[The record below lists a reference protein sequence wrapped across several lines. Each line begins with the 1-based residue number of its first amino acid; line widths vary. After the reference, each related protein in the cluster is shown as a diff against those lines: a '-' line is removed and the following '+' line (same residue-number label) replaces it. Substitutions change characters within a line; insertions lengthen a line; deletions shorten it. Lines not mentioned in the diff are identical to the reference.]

1 MRYVTHQFAHVET
14 LARARRWLVL
24 AGIDPGRIEAHTR
37 GIFRLAV
44 GVAAGESA
52 EVQRVID
59 VVESSDPDGHPGFWE
74 MASRQ
79 RHVDPEANAAANT
92 DGTATTSHSFLVGWH
107 PQDADRELV
116 HSDTGVGR
124 LKRYQEERD

>member
-1 MRYVTHQFAHVET
+1 MRYVTHQFAHIET

-59 VVESSDPDGHPGFWE
+59 VVESSDPNGHPGFWE
-74 MASRQ
+74 TASRR
-79 RHVDPEANAAANT
+79 RHVDQQASTAAST
-92 DGTATTSHSFLVGWH
+92 DGTAMHSHSFVVGWH
-107 PQDADRELV
+107 PQDADRELA
-116 HSDTGVGR
+116 HSDTGVGL

>member
-1 MRYVTHQFAHVET
+1 MRYVTHQFAHIET

-74 MASRQ
+74 MAR
-79 RHVDPEANAAANT
+79 RGHHVDQQASTAASA
-92 DGTATTSHSFLVGWH
+92 GGSATHSHSFVFGWH
-107 PQDADRELV
+107 PQDANREWAQ
-116 HSDTGVGR
+116 SDSGVEL
-124 LKRYQEERD
+124 LKRHQEERD

>member
-24 AGIDPGRIEAHTR
+24 AGIDPTRIEAHTY
-37 GIFRLAV
+37 GILRLAV
-44 GVAAGESA
+44 AVKHGESA

-74 MASRQ
+74 MASLQ
-79 RHVDPEANAAANT
+79 HVHPQAEADART
-92 DGTATTSHSFLVGWH
+92 DGNATHSQSFVVGWH
-107 PQDADRELV
+107 PQDADHEV
-116 HSDTGVGR
+116 VQTDTGVEL